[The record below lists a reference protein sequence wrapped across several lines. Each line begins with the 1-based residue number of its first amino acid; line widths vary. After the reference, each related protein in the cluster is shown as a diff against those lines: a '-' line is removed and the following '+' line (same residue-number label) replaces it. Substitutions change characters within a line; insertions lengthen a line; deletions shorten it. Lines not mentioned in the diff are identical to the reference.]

1 MLVIQNIVLYWKK
14 EERKAEY
21 AKLQQQFQQAYLLE
35 SVAMKT
41 PEVFVQTLRFYQQT
55 NQIRDALQQNDYR
68 WQQLVN
74 SRSYLNPKQMQGMKE
89 RLIQNKLYIKNHQ
102 SQFYDSVED
111 LNLTNLH
118 IKQKDSVYE
127 VSFFYDERRCG
138 APVRFGHNRDY
149 HNEGSRLFRCNTLNE
164 TAFTLMEG
172 QYGRIL
178 YNERRVEDDTG
189 EWYYQLHSINLKN
202 LMNDA
207 VQADLF
213 LAQKP
218 DYMYTQLA
226 NLF

>member
-1 MLVIQNIVLYWKK
+1 
-14 EERKAEY
+14 
-21 AKLQQQFQQAYLLE
+21 
-35 SVAMKT
+35 
-41 PEVFVQTLRFYQQT
+41 
-55 NQIRDALQQNDYR
+55 
-68 WQQLVN
+68 
-74 SRSYLNPKQMQGMKE
+74 
-89 RLIQNKLYIKNHQ
+89 
-102 SQFYDSVED
+102 
-111 LNLTNLH
+111 
-118 IKQKDSVYE
+118 
-127 VSFFYDERRCG
+127 
-138 APVRFGHNRDY
+138 
-149 HNEGSRLFRCNTLNE
+149 
-164 TAFTLMEG
+164 MEG